1 MASVKQQVTN
11 AFEMKG
17 NTISNTA
24 LAISHASW
32 GWGSTDLSSAAKA
45 IIVAN
50 AEGIVIS
57 WEGTDPT
64 TTLGL
69 PIPEGSSIEIS
80 GNTNIQNLKFIRGGA
95 SDATVTVILE
105 K

>member
-17 NTISNTA
+17 NTISDSV
-24 LAISHASW
+24 LAISNASW
-32 GWGSTDLSSAAKA
+32 SWGSTDLSSAEKA
-45 IIVAN
+45 IIVSN
-50 AEGIVIS
+50 AEGVVIS
-57 WEGTDPT
+57 WDGTDPT

-69 PIPEGSSIEIS
+69 PIPEGSSVEIS
-80 GNTNIQNLKFIRGGA
+80 GNPNIQNLKFIRSGA